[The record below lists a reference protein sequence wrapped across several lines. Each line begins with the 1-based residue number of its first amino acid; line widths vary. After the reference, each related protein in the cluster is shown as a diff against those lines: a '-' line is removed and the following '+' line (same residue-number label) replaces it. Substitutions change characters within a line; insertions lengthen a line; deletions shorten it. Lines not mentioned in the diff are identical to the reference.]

1 MANKWTLDELETLTQ
16 NYTSIGAKG
25 CNMLLPKRSISSI
38 CAKAKQLN
46 IKFDINNLYKIRLKK
61 SQNFAV
67 NVDKFIECILPE
79 TAYLLGFIWGDGH
92 IVNNNI
98 KGHVEHRVITNIL
111 TSDMNHIRH
120 IFDLHGEWNFNEK
133 IPDSKDG
140 YNRKPFTRIHTSNRL
155 LVNFLEANDYHLKS
169 GISADKILNNI
180 PINLHNYFILGLID
194 ADGCFNLCKN
204 TKKNK
209 GGWTRRCIVAS
220 TYDQDW
226 TYLEKILSKLDIK
239 YYISRRITK
248 IGKGSV
254 LTMSGLANLTKL
266 YNYLYPNKFQFGL
279 KRKYDKCLE
288 LLIDRH

>member
-1 MANKWTLDELETLTQ
+1 MAKRWNMEELNILYN
-16 NYTSIGAKG
+16 NYQEIGAKG
-25 CNMLLPKRSISSI
+25 CNQLLPHRPVTSI
-38 CAKAKQLN
+38 CSKAKQLN
-46 IKFDINNLYKIRLKK
+46 IKFNVNNLYKVRLKD
-61 SQNFAV
+61 SNSFAV
-67 NVDKFIECILPE
+67 NPNMFLNCKLPE

-92 IVNNNI
+92 IVHINT
-98 KGHVEHRVITNIL
+98 KGKHEHKVITNIL
-111 TSDMNHIRH
+111 TNDMNHIRH
-120 IFDLHGEWNFNEK
+120 IFDLHGKWNFNEK
-133 IPDSKDG
+133 IPNSKDG
-140 YNRKPFTRIHTSNRL
+140 YNRKPFTRIYTSNRL

-180 PINLHNYFILGLID
+180 PINLRNYFILGLID

-209 GGWTRRCIVAS
+209 GGWTRRCIIAS

-226 TYLEKILSKLDIK
+226 TYLEKILSNLDIK